1 MEVNLNDL
9 SNETLYGLI
18 KVSVDILK
26 ERSEIP
32 GKIAQ
37 IKPMPVEKTIKEKK
51 HKRGPYKKS
60 IAKGVVATTTKS
72 TKFTELDKIIKK
84 HYGKKG
90 SKEMIKFAAEK
101 GITTDAKQIDYRRR
115 MLGIKAN
122 AKAGKPKKTDDEYLK
137 SIEERDK
144 LDLKGTENSKIMD
157 EPEGDD

>member
-18 KVSVDILK
+18 KVSVEILK
-26 ERSEIP
+26 ERHELTHVIV
-32 GKIAQ
+32 
-37 IKPMPVEKTIKEKK
+37 PVEKTIKEKK

-90 SKEMIKFAAEK
+90 SKEMIKLAAEK
-101 GITTDAKQIDYRRR
+101 GITTDAKQIDYKRR

-122 AKAGKPKKTDDEYLK
+122 AKAGKPKRTDAEYLK
-137 SIEERDK
+137 SVEEAGNI
-144 LDLKGTENSKIMD
+144 DLKGIEGQKNLNDARGGED
-157 EPEGDD
+157 E

>member
-1 MEVNLNDL
+1 MQINMEVNLNDL

-18 KVSVDILK
+18 KVSVEILK
-26 ERSEIP
+26 ERHELTHVIV
-32 GKIAQ
+32 
-37 IKPMPVEKTIKEKK
+37 PVEKTIKEKK

-90 SKEMIKFAAEK
+90 SKEMIKLAAEK
-101 GITTDAKQIDYRRR
+101 GITTDAKQIDYKRR

-122 AKAGKPKKTDDEYLK
+122 AKAGKPKRTNAEYLK